1 MWIFSHVSLYSDSN
15 LSQSIYPHSII
26 VQVYF
31 KNTHEKFPAG
41 GKLSQYV
48 DNMKIG
54 DTIDFR
60 GPSGKLEYLGYG
72 MFSIKVSRKEPPVKI
87 HVKKVAMIAGRSF

>member
-1 MWIFSHVSLYSDSN
+1 MK
-15 LSQSIYPHSII
+15 
-26 VQVYF
+26 VYF
-31 KNTHEKFPAG
+31 KDTHPKFLAG
-41 GKLSQYV
+41 GKLSQYI

-72 MFSIKVSRKEPPVKI
+72 VFSIKVNRKEPAVKF
-87 HVKKVAMIAGRSF
+87 HVKKIAMIAGMFQKAEYCFSYVIFIQLKS